1 MQMLLNTTSGQ
12 FSDADEEILE
22 TLTGISLSISF
33 KLLPKFTILDQT
45 IKIMSMYLV
54 LIIMQS

>member
-1 MQMLLNTTSGQ
+1 MKMSLNTTSGQ

>member
-1 MQMLLNTTSGQ
+1 MKMSLNTTSGQ

-45 IKIMSMYLV
+45 IKICQC
-54 LIIMQS
+54 I

>member
-1 MQMLLNTTSGQ
+1 MKMLLNTTSGQ

-22 TLTGISLSISF
+22 TLTGIYLSISF